1 MNERLKK
8 VTTVVKDKWSGF
20 SKMVKILICTVPVAI
35 IAIIIILSIIL
46 NHKDSATLFTGLTTT
61 EVSEISRVIT
71 ELGVTDVVVRSNGE
85 IKVPEDQVDYLRMQL
100 AVQGYPKSSDNYDI

>member
-61 EVSEISRVIT
+61 EVRDRKS
-71 ELGVTDVVVRSNGE
+71 VV
-85 IKVPEDQVDYLRMQL
+85 
-100 AVQGYPKSSDNYDI
+100 